1 MQRSLWRHPVLIGKK
16 AVGRLRR
23 RFAKIPDK
31 AFIGTI
37 NGSVRFEHERLSFL
51 HEDDFR
57 AMLTESYD
65 IILCEYLRKHLS
77 PGDIVLD
84 IGANVGYI
92 SAVASSY
99 VGTSGEV
106 HGFEPLR
113 ECYARLER
121 LRELN
126 PHLHLVFRNAALGEA
141 EGRLPIAFNLQGD
154 SRNASLVPGKE
165 AAESREVLVWRLDD
179 YIFRSISTPE
189 RIRIIKID
197 VEGFEFA
204 VLRGLNRFLAET
216 RNRPLIVCEIKPWEV
231 RNLGGTLSE
240 FEAFMNKYDYRTYLI
255 TDEDNPI
262 RLSALTEME
271 VVIFRTHG

>member
-1 MQRSLWRHPVLIGKK
+1 MQRNLWRHPVLIGKK

-23 RFAKIPDK
+23 RFAKIPDT
-31 AFIGTI
+31 AIIGTI
-37 NGSVRFEHERLSFL
+37 NGSVRFEHQWLNFL

-57 AMLTESYD
+57 AMLTQSYD

-84 IGANVGYI
+84 VGANVGYL
-92 SAVASSY
+92 SAVAASY

-126 PHLHLVFRNAALGEA
+126 PEFNLVFRNVALGEA
-141 EGRLPIAFNLQGD
+141 EGLLPIAFNLQGD
-154 SRNASLVPGKE
+154 SRNASLVSGKE
-165 AAESREVLVWRLDD
+165 AAESRDVLVWRLDD
-179 YIFRSISTPE
+179 YIFRSIPTPE

-197 VEGFEFA
+197 VEGFEYA
-204 VLRGLNRFLAET
+204 VLRGLNRFLAGT
-216 RNRPLIVCEIKPWEV
+216 PNRPWIVCEIKPWEV
-231 RNLGGTLSE
+231 CNLGTTLSE
-240 FEAFMNKYDYRTYLI
+240 FEQFMNKYGYRTYLI
-255 TDEDNPI
+255 TDEDNPV

-271 VVIFRTHG
+271 VVVFRTYG